1 MSGCS
6 SDLAKMN
13 ELRETHKQWSPVGI
27 SEVNFL
33 EPHNQSEAWNTFE
46 NPVLGQE
53 LQISGYFIQI
63 IHPIVS

>member
-13 ELRETHKQWSPVGI
+13 ELRETHKQWSPVGS

-33 EPHNQSEAWNTFE
+33 EPHNQSEA
-46 NPVLGQE
+46 
-53 LQISGYFIQI
+53 
-63 IHPIVS
+63 